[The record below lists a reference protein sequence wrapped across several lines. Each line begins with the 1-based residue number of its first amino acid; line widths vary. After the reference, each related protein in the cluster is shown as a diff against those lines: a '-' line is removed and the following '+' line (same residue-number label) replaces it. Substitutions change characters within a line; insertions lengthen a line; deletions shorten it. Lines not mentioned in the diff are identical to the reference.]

1 MLDKQSRALTLW
13 MRLHGKAAGYVRL
26 PPKVDPDEVN
36 PRELVEAAKRSIS
49 AEIEV

>member
-1 MLDKQSRALTLW
+1 MTFTVVHLF
-13 MRLHGKAAGYVRL
+13 AGSGGY
-26 PPKVDPDEVN
+26 